1 MLEKGAD
8 HFAESELVSVLA
20 AQPLGMFLDYR
31 APEGGCRIG
40 SYVIVPL
47 GPRRV
52 LGVVWGPGEGEVDV
66 KKVKSAIRVLE
77 EPPMRDEMREF
88 LTRAG
93 RYTLTPL
100 SAMLRLATRAPGL
113 ELPQKMLKVYLP
125 GHSAPDRVTDARRR
139 VMDVFSKSGSK
150 ALMMAELRKLA
161 GVSSSVVKSLAGQG
175 VLEEKGIPRDAP
187 YPTLD
192 PMKTGRAL
200 DGDQRRAADALCGD
214 VIKGGFG
221 ATLLRGVT
229 GSGKTEVYLEAI
241 AETLRRG
248 RQALVLMPEIALTSE
263 FIDRVESRFGGK
275 PAEWHSGVAAAE
287 RRRVWKMTGRGKCKL
302 VVGARS
308 ALFLPFSNLGLI
320 VVDEEHD
327 SSYKQEDGVIY
338 NARDLSVL
346 RASICGAQ
354 AVLSSATPS
363 LETWSNAK
371 SGKYRRLDLNTRYGA
386 ASMPELKLVDM
397 RECDKMS
404 KGWISPELREAVRER
419 LSKNEQTLL
428 FLNRRGYAPVT
439 LCRACGQQI
448 GCRQCDSRMTE
459 HRFKKRLVCH
469 QCGETMPMPKICPS
483 CGAEDRLA
491 AIGPGVERIME
502 EASAL
507 FPEARATVL
516 SSDVFESANA
526 MKEQVSKIA
535 KGEYDIVIGT
545 QMVAK
550 GHNFPNLTLVGVID
564 SDLGLQ
570 GCDLRAA
577 ERTFQLIRQ
586 VAGRAGRAEKPGMA
600 LLQTYQTEHPVIQ
613 AIASGSEEDFWNAE
627 ADARKMAGMP
637 PYGNLAGIIL
647 SSTIREEAID
657 VGRRLARE
665 DAPLRSA
672 GARVFGPAPA
682 PIAQIRGRH
691 RVRLLVMAPK
701 GVALQ
706 SAVQKWVSGVGGS
719 SRFKLTVDIDPYS
732 FL

>member
-1 MLEKGAD
+1 
-8 HFAESELVSVLA
+8 
-20 AQPLGMFLDYR
+20 MFLDYK
-31 APEGGCRIG
+31 APTEGCRRG

-47 GPRRV
+47 GPRKV
-52 LGVVWGPGEGEVDV
+52 LGVVWGPGDGNVDA
-66 KKVKSAIRVLE
+66 KKVKSAIRVVE

-88 LTRAG
+88 LTRAA

-100 SAMLRLATRAPGL
+100 SAMLRLAIRAPRL
-113 ELPQKMLKVYLP
+113 ELPQKMFKVYLP
-125 GHSAPDRVTDARRR
+125 GQSVPDRVTDARKR
-139 VMDVFSKSGSK
+139 VMDVFAGSG
-150 ALMMAELRKLA
+150 AEGLMMAELRELA
-161 GVSSSVVKSLAGQG
+161 GVSYSVVKGLASQG
-175 VLEEKGIPRDAP
+175 VLEEKSVPRDAP

-192 PMKTGRAL
+192 PTKTGHAL
-200 DGDQRRAADALCGD
+200 DGDQKYAADALCSD
-214 VIKGGFG
+214 VAKGGFC

-241 AETLRRG
+241 AENLRRG

-287 RRRVWKMTGRGKCKL
+287 RRRVWRMTGQGNCKL

-308 ALFLPFSNLGLI
+308 ALFLPFCDLGLI

-327 SSYKQEDGVIY
+327 SSYKQEDGVVY

-371 SGKYRRLDLNTRYGA
+371 SGKYGRLDLNSRFGA
-386 ASMPELKLVDM
+386 AVMPELKLIDM
-397 RECDKMS
+397 RERDPVS
-404 KGWISPELREAVRER
+404 KGWISTQMRKAVTER
-419 LSKNEQTLL
+419 LEKNEQTLL

-459 HRFKKRLVCH
+459 HRSKKQLVCH
-469 QCGETMPMPKICPS
+469 QCGETMPMPKSCPS
-483 CGAEDRLA
+483 CGAEDRLV
-491 AIGPGVERIME
+491 AIGPGVERVME

-507 FPEARATVL
+507 FPEARITVL
-516 SSDVFESANA
+516 SSDAFESANE

-535 KGEYDIVIGT
+535 KGEFDIVIGT

-586 VAGRAGRAEKPGMA
+586 VAGRAGRAEKPGLA
-600 LLQTYQTEHPVIQ
+600 LLQTYQPEHPVIQ
-613 AIASGSEEDFWNAE
+613 AIASGNEEDFWNAE

-637 PYGNLAGIIL
+637 PYGNLVGIIL
-647 SSTIREEAID
+647 SSTIREEAFEI
-657 VGRRLARE
+657 GRRLARE

-672 GARVFGPAPA
+672 GARVLGPAPA
-682 PIAQIRGRH
+682 AIAQIRGRY
-691 RVRLLVMAPK
+691 RVRMLVMAPK
-701 GVALQ
+701 GTALQ
-706 SAVQKWVSGVGGS
+706 GAVQKWVSGVRGS
-719 SRFKLTVDIDPYS
+719 SRFRLTVDIDPYS